1 MMVARWP
8 QYHLLDSQRLGANG
22 AEMLGV
28 QLAGAHPM
36 AMTASPATQVD
47 VRRDQNTPAATSAAN
62 CVPAERALDLGQA
75 APATE
80 RRCAGTRGRWIHRR
94 DAGATHGD
102 ETGRGREFAGK
113 MPALPDGGVSS
124 WRTGR
129 RLCRIRL
136 GKLANGVSHIRRI
149 AWSVA
154 SR

>member
-1 MMVARWP
+1 MMVARRQ
-8 QYHLLDSQRLGANG
+8 QYHVLDGQRLRASGAQ
-22 AEMLGV
+22 MLGV

-47 VRRDQNTPAATSAAN
+47 VRRDKKAAAATSAAN

-80 RRCAGTRGRWIHRR
+80 RRCAGERR
-94 DAGATHGD
+94 RRRPHVGG

-113 MPALPDGGVSS
+113 MPALPDGEVSS
-124 WRTGR
+124 WRNGR
-129 RLCRIRL
+129 RLCRIRF

-149 AWSVA
+149 A
-154 SR
+154 

>member
-1 MMVARWP
+1 MMAARRR
-8 QYHLLDSQRLGANG
+8 QYHVLDSQRPSANG

-47 VRRDQNTPAATSAAN
+47 VRRDQNTTAATSAAN

-80 RRCAGTRGRWIHRR
+80 RRCAGGRRHRR
-94 DAGATHGD
+94 PYVGD
-102 ETGRGREFAGK
+102 ETGRGRDFAGK

-124 WRTGR
+124 WRNGR
-129 RLCRIRL
+129 RLCRIRF
-136 GKLANGVSHIRRI
+136 GKLANGMSHIRRI
-149 AWSVA
+149 A
-154 SR
+154 